1 MTGFGKA
8 VAVFENKKIKIIPAW
23 IKLAVVFALSG
34 VVGLLLPQVLCGGH
48 SVCLVVGKPDLHL
61 RQGVGL
67 GAFRSV
73 RRRLA
78 AEPGGQLLTQ
88 AGGRG
93 TDEPSMSAG
102 CAQDSV

>member
-1 MTGFGKA
+1 MLG
-8 VAVFENKKIKIIPAW
+8 
-23 IKLAVVFALSG
+23 
-34 VVGLLLPQVLCGGH
+34 GGH
-48 SVCLVVGKPDLHL
+48 AIRLVVGQTDFDF

-67 GAFRSV
+67 GAFRSIG
-73 RRRLA
+73 RRLA

-93 TDEPSMSAG
+93 TDEPSMGAG